1 VTAGEGPAAATD
13 AADTGEPASAPP
25 AGGPLLEID
34 KLTLRFRGLTAVNAV
49 DLAVDKGQIFAVI
62 GPNGAGKT
70 SLFNAITGIYEP
82 TSGTVRLEGRDLRAS
97 PTRADFVR
105 WALTGLVTGLVLFLW
120 VADINQLWAAVVR
133 ANYRGPSQGFELR
146 HAVEDLGAFL
156 SGRPRIETRMGRFYV
171 TSFDGSSPFGSSRS
185 REDAEK
191 KRTAIPAMASAPAD
205 GSTVV
210 EESGGFAIRSED
222 GEVLDRA
229 PTREV
234 ALERLA
240 AARTLDALAADAVR
254 RRLIALFFGLALGA
268 AGAWA
273 VWRQTRRTPSSVA
286 SRGIARTFQNIRLF
300 QDDALAADAVRR
312 RLIALFFGLA
322 LGAAGAWA
330 VWRQTRRTPSSVA
343 SRGIARTFQNIRLF
357 QDMTVLENVLV
368 GMDRHLVRGARTLGA
383 WLRDVGPVAGVAGG
397 YALMWLAL
405 RFGLL
410 PSALTGVLLVGSI
423 AGAAWAVVAV
433 ARRGT
438 FSRTGVEIEQTGRT
452 EALRLLEFVG
462 LAGRTGDRAR
472 NLPYGAQRRLEIA
485 RALAT
490 RPTLLLL
497 DEPAAGMNPAETRSL
512 MQLIKDIRDRGITVL
527 LIEHHMR
534 VVMGISDRIA
544 VLVYGQKIA
553 EGAPEEI
560 RNHPKVIEAYLGQE
574 QID

>member
-1 VTAGEGPAAATD
+1 MTAGEGPAAATD

-205 GSTVV
+205 GSTIV

-240 AARTLDALAADAVR
+240 AARTL
-254 RRLIALFFGLALGA
+254 
-268 AGAWA
+268 
-273 VWRQTRRTPSSVA
+273 
-286 SRGIARTFQNIRLF
+286 
-300 QDDALAADAVRR
+300 DALAADAVRR